1 MTGILLYFSFY
12 GDFMPQLQLP
22 IFSADAV
29 DINGKLLFKN
39 DAGTITYFHGIMP
52 VFSHNKN
59 DLKAFRMITS
69 QFYVNGTVT
78 QAEIVRA
85 FGVTPQSVKR
95 AVKLY
100 REKGIDG
107 FYAPRNTRG
116 AAVLTDE
123 IIENIQQRL
132 NNKNSIADI
141 AMELDLKPNTIDKAV
156 RAGRL
161 HNPFKKKI

>member
-1 MTGILLYFSFY
+1 
-12 GDFMPQLQLP
+12 MPQLQLP
-22 IFSADAV
+22 IFPADAV
-29 DINGKLLFKN
+29 DVNGKLAFKN

-52 VFSHNKN
+52 VFSHDAK
-59 DLKAFRMITS
+59 DKKAFRMITS
-69 QFYVNGTVT
+69 QFYINGIAT

-85 FGVTPQSVKR
+85 FGVTSQSVKR

-100 REKGIDG
+100 REQGIDG

-116 AAVLTDE
+116 AAVLTEDV
-123 IIENIQQRL
+123 IEKIQQRL

-141 AMELDLKPNTIDKAV
+141 AMELNLKPNTIDKAV